1 MKTMIDIG
9 IPVKQESK
17 AHWLTAKYDTLHSNN
32 SITINGSKRVRTI
45 DAVNEA
51 NDTLTVF

>member
-1 MKTMIDIG
+1 MIDIG
-9 IPVKQESK
+9 IPAKQESK

-32 SITINGSKRVRTI
+32 SITVTINGSKRVRTI

-51 NDTLTVF
+51 NDTLTIF